1 MTTLSTPYKNP
12 DDAWSKRLPSILLWL
27 VLLIAAI
34 GFLYVGFEILRV
46 MASTN
51 TRPNDLTGL
60 EAFAWNVREIF
71 FFDTSDA
78 EGAGLF
84 MANRV
89 ITVLLAICWGVG
101 GVAAL
106 FVLFNNFVE
115 SFPRLIMQALQP
127 YVFVG
132 PAVLILFYYLAL
144 PTIRTLWFSFFD
156 NSGVPP
162 PEIFSFMTEPEAF
175 REGIDKQ
182 WVGLQNYIDVFTRD
196 DMLEAFRNNLLW
208 IVIGATMSVVM
219 GLIIATLADRS
230 RFESLAKSL
239 IFLPMAISMVGAGV
253 IWNFIYEFRD
263 ASTEQIGLLNAIIV
277 RLGFQPR
284 SWITG
289 GLWINEFYETLP
301 PWLGFLDGRLDWINN
316 IFLIVIVIWLQTGF
330 AMVIF
335 SAALKGIPAD
345 LIEAAKVDG
354 ASEIQ
359 IFFRIML
366 PSIRGTILTVATTV
380 VIFTLKIFDVVRV
393 MTGGAFGTDVIANKF
408 YVERFTQ
415 QNHGFAST
423 IAIILLLAV
432 VPVMIYN
439 LRDFRKRETF

>member
-1 MTTLSTPYKNP
+1 MTTLPTAYKHP
-12 DDAWSKRLPSILLWL
+12 DDSWDKRLPQILLTLLLL
-27 VLLIAAI
+27 VVAIA
-34 GFLYVGFEILRV
+34 FLYVGFEILRV
-46 MASTN
+46 MASAGTK
-51 TRPNDLTGL
+51 PAELAGL
-60 EAFAWNVREIF
+60 EAFAWTVREIF
-71 FFDTSDA
+71 FFDAAGNS
-78 EGAGLF
+78 GLF

-89 ITVLLAICWGVG
+89 ITVILAICWGVG

-106 FVLFNNFVE
+106 FLLFNNFVE
-115 SFPRLIMQALQP
+115 AFPRKVKQALQP

-162 PEIFSFMTEPEAF
+162 PEVFSFLTDSEAF
-175 REGIDKQ
+175 WAGIDAQ
-182 WVGLQNYIDVFTRD
+182 WVGMQNYIDVFTRP
-196 DMLEAFRNNLLW
+196 DMLSTFRNNILW
-208 IVIGATMSVVM
+208 IVIGGTLSVVM
-219 GLIIATLADRS
+219 GLVIATLADRS
-230 RFESLAKSL
+230 RFEALAKSL

-263 ASTEQIGLLNAIIV
+263 SSTEQIGLLNAIV
-277 RLGFQPR
+277 VQLGGEPR
-284 SWITG
+284 AWVTG
-289 GLWINEFYETLP
+289 GLWITRMYEAMP
-301 PWLGFLDGRLDWINN
+301 PWMGFLDGRLDWINN
-316 IFLIVIVIWLQTGF
+316 IFLIVIVVWLQTGF

-335 SAALKGIPAD
+335 SAAIKGIPSD
-345 LIEAAKVDG
+345 LIEAARVDG
-354 ASEIQ
+354 ASELQ

-366 PSIRGTILTVATTV
+366 PSIRGTILTVGTTI